1 MTNSARPSL
10 AVWRTGKE
18 FPALGAS
25 GAVPR
30 APPPSPCER
39 RANRQHHPLRSAHP
53 LCREEYCFDSPEL
66 DRMSYPSL
74 IGWLHGS
81 TVFFP
86 ISVSAKHISTQM
98 DKREKPQ
105 VGAQGLTGT

>member
-1 MTNSARPSL
+1 
-10 AVWRTGKE
+10 
-18 FPALGAS
+18 
-25 GAVPR
+25 
-30 APPPSPCER
+30 
-39 RANRQHHPLRSAHP
+39 
-53 LCREEYCFDSPEL
+53 
-66 DRMSYPSL
+66 MSYPSL

-98 DKREKPQ
+98 DKREKLQ